1 MQKVRFKAL
10 RLERKIEYS
19 EADKILRDLN
29 YNEALL
35 YSNIEE

>member
-10 RLERKIEYS
+10 RLERKIEHS